1 MRTSQAGEP
10 CVLICILEKEL
21 GRPSGPQIRR
31 ERAGGKK
38 TIVTLQNIQV
48 DQEHGRGME
57 GRAPI

>member
-10 CVLICILEKEL
+10 RVLICILEKEP

-38 TIVTLQNIQV
+38 PIVTLQDIQV
-48 DQEHGRGME
+48 EQEHGKGTE
-57 GRAPI
+57 SRAPI